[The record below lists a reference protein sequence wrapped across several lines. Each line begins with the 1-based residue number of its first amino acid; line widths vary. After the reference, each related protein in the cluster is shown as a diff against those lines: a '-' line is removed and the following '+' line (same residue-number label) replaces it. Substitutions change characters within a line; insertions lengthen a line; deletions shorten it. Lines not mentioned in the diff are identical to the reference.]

1 ELLDPVLHAL
11 CEEELTPEQVVARG
25 TDAALVERV
34 VKLKKGAAFKVL
46 QIPPVLTVG
55 AHPIVPAFK
64 QI

>member
-1 ELLDPVLHAL
+1 M
-11 CEEELTPEQVVARG
+11 ARG
-25 TDAALVERV
+25 TDSALVERI

-55 AHPIVPAFK
+55 KHPIVPEFK